1 MNNNNQQNSTNINWF
16 PGHMA
21 KTRRE
26 IEEKIKM
33 VDLLIELLDAR
44 IPFSSRNPLLEKID
58 KKRLIV
64 LTKPD
69 LADDVVT
76 SSWKKYFNEQNIE
89 VLVLDLKTKIDLNK
103 IALYCQDIMKDK
115 IEKDKKRGINPR
127 PIRAMIVGIPNVGK
141 STLINRL
148 SERKATRVANK
159 PGHTKSLQWVKND
172 KIELLDTPGILWPK
186 FEDQETAIKLALIGS
201 IKMDILNKEQLVV
214 RLLIFL
220 SSKYPEMLKNRY
232 GLEMKINNED
242 DAMTAL
248 NYIGNK
254 RGFLV
259 LKGNIDI
266 EKTINTV
273 LKEFRDS
280 VIGKCSLESPYEK
293 WF

>member
-1 MNNNNQQNSTNINWF
+1 MDAQIQWF
-16 PGHMA
+16 PGHMS
-21 KTRRE
+21 KTKRE
-26 IEEKIKM
+26 IEEKIKL

-44 IPFSSRNPLLEKID
+44 VPLSSRNPLLEKID

-69 LADDVVT
+69 LADDSVT
-76 SSWKKYFNEQNIE
+76 NEWKKYFNEQKIE
-89 VLVLDLKTKIDLNK
+89 VLILDLKTKIYLNK
-103 IALYCQDIMKDK
+103 FASYCQDVMKDK

-148 SERKATRVANK
+148 SQRKAASVANK

-201 IKMDILNKEQLVV
+201 IKMDILNKEKLIY
-214 RLLIFL
+214 RLLSFM
-220 SSKYPEMLKNRY
+220 SCRYPNMLCARY
-232 GLEMKINNED
+232 DLDFPIND
-242 DAMTAL
+242 DADAL
-248 NYIGNK
+248 KAIEFIGMK
-254 RGFLV
+254 RGFLIN
-259 LKGNIDI
+259 KGNIDI
-266 EKTINTV
+266 EKTIDTI
-273 LKEFRDS
+273 LREFRDS
-280 VIGKCSLESPYEK
+280 TIGKCSLEHPNEK

>member
-1 MNNNNQQNSTNINWF
+1 MDAQIQWF

-26 IEEKIKM
+26 IEEKIKL

-44 IPFSSRNPLLEKID
+44 VPLSSRNPLLEKID

-69 LADDVVT
+69 LADESVT
-76 SSWKKYFNEQNIE
+76 KEWKKYFNSQGIE
-89 VLVLDLKTKIDLNK
+89 VLILDLKTKIDLNK
-103 IALYCQDIMKDK
+103 VASYCQDVMKEK
-115 IEKDKKRGINPR
+115 IEKDKRRGINPR

-148 SERKATRVANK
+148 SERKAASVANK

-186 FEDQETAIKLALIGS
+186 FDDQETAIKLALIGS
-201 IKMDILNKEQLVV
+201 IKMDILNKEKLAFQ
-214 RLLIFL
+214 LLIFL
-220 SSKYPEMLKNRY
+220 SNRYPNMLKNRY
-232 GLEMKINNED
+232 DLDFSINDDNDALQALEF
-242 DAMTAL
+242 
-248 NYIGNK
+248 IGNK
-254 RGFLV
+254 RGFLIS
-259 LKGNIDI
+259 KGNIDI
-266 EKTINTV
+266 EKTIDTV

-280 VIGKCSLESPYEK
+280 VIGKCSLEHPNEK